1 MAEVEQGAEALVRLA
16 YKAFNARDVD
26 GALATMT
33 PDVDWPNVMT
43 GKRAVGHDEVRRY
56 WLLQWSQTEPHV
68 EPLGFS
74 TLGDGRIAVEVHQ
87 VVRSKSGEPLA
98 DRRVR
103 HVYTLSNGLVSR
115 MEIGDLV
122 A

>member
-1 MAEVEQGAEALVRLA
+1 MGEPEQGAEELIRLA
-16 YKAFNARDVD
+16 YKAFNSRDAD

-33 PDVDWPNVMT
+33 ADVDWPNLMT
-43 GKRAVGHDEVRRY
+43 GKRAVGHDDVRRY

-68 EPLGFS
+68 EPLSFA

-87 VVRSKSGEPLA
+87 VVRSKSGEALA

-103 HVYTLSNGLVSR
+103 HVFTLSNGLVSR
-115 MEIGDLV
+115 MDIGDLV

>member
-1 MAEVEQGAEALVRLA
+1 MAEDQGPEELIRLA
-16 YKAFNARDVD
+16 YKAFNHRDAD
-26 GALATMT
+26 GALATMS

-68 EPLGFS
+68 DPLRFS
-74 TLGDGRIAVEVHQ
+74 PLPDGRIAVDVHQ

-98 DRRVR
+98 DRKVR
-103 HVYTLSNGLVSR
+103 HVFTLTDGLVSR
-115 MEIGDLV
+115 MDIEDLL